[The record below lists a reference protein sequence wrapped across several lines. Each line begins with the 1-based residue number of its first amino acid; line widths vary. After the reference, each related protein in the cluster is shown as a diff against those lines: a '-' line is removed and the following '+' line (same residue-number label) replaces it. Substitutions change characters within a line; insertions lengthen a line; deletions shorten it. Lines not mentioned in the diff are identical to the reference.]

1 MYAADAFRTS
11 DHDIVCVDIALGT
24 DGDGLEEAPGI
35 VLGTNPL
42 AVDPDDDGLGDG
54 AEDANRNGVIDYAE
68 MNPASADSDGDGVQ
82 DATER
87 GVTRGLADSDG
98 SGALPGTERRVFS
111 PDADPTTTSLPL
123 NADTGDVG
131 RLDGQEDLNGNGAV
145 DAGETEPNS
154 GSAGP
159 GRHQLATLK
168 AFLGGCCEARCAG
181 RSRDYGQV
189 TQHSSSR
196 SRAAEGKD
204 NVDQAPRG

>member
-1 MYAADAFRTS
+1 VTS
-11 DHDIVCVDIALGT
+11 
-24 DGDGLEEAPGI
+24 
-35 VLGTNPL
+35 
-42 AVDPDDDGLGDG
+42 
-54 AEDANRNGVIDYAE
+54 
-68 MNPASADSDGDGVQ
+68 
-82 DATER
+82 
-87 GVTRGLADSDG
+87 GLADSDG

-154 GSAGP
+154 GSAGQALFASAWTLVFLGYRLVKAAHARLRRFNGSLPQGP

-181 RSRDYGQV
+181 RSGTMAR
-189 TQHSSSR
+189 
-196 SRAAEGKD
+196 
-204 NVDQAPRG
+204 